1 MTKKDKTPTEGGPA
15 FVTDIQ
21 HEEVKGNGELSQVAR
36 VMTPEETAQ
45 QEIKKF
51 NLADSAIAALKEKY
65 GGLKISGPEDKEGYK
80 IAREAWG
87 EVRTIRTGL
96 TKKGKELRDGYN
108 LISKK
113 IIKEEDRLVEL
124 ITPLE
129 DELYKTWKA
138 IDEEKER
145 AENER
150 KAAEEK
156 GFMDRLETLQKF
168 GLVLDGG
175 FYSIGETIQLDAAT
189 LRSMPEER
197 FLTLKGKAEAI
208 FQEEQRKQK
217 EAEAER
223 LRQVEE
229 RKKEAEAYELAKK
242 ELAEQRAQM
251 ERDREA
257 MENLKRAQEAQLL
270 ELRVNKF
277 LGLGMQ
283 IVRGNQLEFY
293 LPMGGELLVEIKSL
307 NEYSPVEFE
316 RFLEE
321 ITNQIK
327 ELKNL
332 QAEHDAEVEKEAKER
347 ERREKFIAGEMER
360 AGLKY
365 NYGQKRFEYFD
376 EVTAV
381 TVDWPFLLGMSDGEI
396 AIEANAYIASI
407 SDGKKH
413 AAEIEKDRQAQAE
426 AERKAGMS
434 DKDLFAD
441 LYRMTEILCATYNK
455 FKLKTKAYQ
464 KKRDE
469 IVFKLNQIL
478 DDYKIE

>member
-51 NLADSAIAALKEKY
+51 NLADSAIAALKKKY
-65 GGLKISGPEDKEGYK
+65 DGLKISGPEDKDGYK
-80 IAREAWG
+80 TVREAWG

-96 TKKGKELRDGYN
+96 EKKGKELRDGYN

-113 IIKEEDRLVEL
+113 IIKEEGRLVEL

-129 DELYKTWKA
+129 TELHGKWKA

-175 FYSIGETIQLDAAT
+175 FYSIGDTIQLDAAT

-242 ELAEQRAQM
+242 ELAEQRLQM

-257 MENLKRAQEAQLL
+257 METLRREQENQLL
-270 ELRVNKF
+270 GLRIYK
-277 LGLGMQ
+277 LQGLGMK
-283 IVRGNQLEFY
+283 VDGGNMWISV
-293 LPMGGELLVEIKSL
+293 PMGGEISIVINSLKEYSAEKFQDFL
-307 NEYSPVEFE
+307 NEV
-316 RFLEE
+316 
-321 ITNQIK
+321 TAQIK
-327 ELKNL
+327 ELKDL
-332 QAEHDAEVEKEAKER
+332 QAAREAELEAAAKER
-347 ERREKFIAGEMER
+347 ERREKFIAETLEVIGMR
-360 AGLKY
+360 Y
-365 NYGQKRFEYFD
+365 DYGYKRFTFKNE
-376 EVTAV
+376 
-381 TVDWPFLLGMSDGEI
+381 FLDIFCGWDVLLALSDSNIVKQAESWGNQIEEAKVKQLG
-396 AIEANAYIASI
+396 A
-407 SDGKKH
+407 
-413 AAEIEKDRQAQAE
+413 EKDRQAQAE

-434 DKDLFAD
+434 DKELLAG
-441 LYRMTEILCATYNK
+441 
-455 FKLKTKAYQ
+455 
-464 KKRDE
+464 
-469 IVFKLNQIL
+469 VL
-478 DDYKIE
+478 DDISSLAKHVNNHSFKTLKYKGSQKNIVARLSEIYNDYKP